1 MKTIALLSC
10 IFLTLSIAYGL
21 GQHIGA
27 LSTQQILLT
36 IKWSW
41 ANQILAIFAIAFG
54 KLAIV
59 AFLQQIHG
67 PEDKY
72 KVIFLWTIALSNLVI
87 NTITVG
93 MILGQCTPV
102 QKLWDESL
110 PGTCDG
116 RLRNQNCAYFQ
127 GSMSSYS
134 ILSPHHRKTWELTD
148 LSPRLVGVR

>member
-1 MKTIALLSC
+1 VKVIAMLSC

-21 GQHIGA
+21 GQHITS
-27 LSTQQILLT
+27 LSSEQIVLT

-67 PEDKY
+67 PEDRS
-72 KVIFLWTIALSNLVI
+72 KVIFLWAIAASNLVI

-93 MILGQCTPV
+93 MILGQCSPV
-102 QKLWDESL
+102 QKLWDEDL
-110 PGTCDG
+110 PGSCDG
-116 RLRNQNCAYFQ
+116 RIRNQNCAYFQ
-127 GSMSSYS
+127 GSTFASS
-134 ILSPHHRKTWELTD
+134 LLCRP
-148 LSPRLVGVR
+148 